1 MTWEEIIK
9 IQTEQ
14 DKQELQF
21 ILNDTIQDI
30 EGNITQLQ
38 NTDKTYSNKIHS
50 LKLSHYKEIFEKIK
64 TLLQM

>member
-21 ILNDTIQDI
+21 ILNDTIKDI

-38 NTDKTYSNKIHS
+38 NTDKTYSNKIHA
-50 LKLSHYKEIFEKIK
+50 LKLSHYKEMFEKIK
-64 TLLQM
+64 TKLQL